1 MVVYMPTYMFIY
13 NIFINIQIISTIRSE
28 LVKRVVLDYNPQLHH
43 EVGPYPM
50 VTHVT
55 TTSKDGVNH
64 EHCYEIW
71 ITILD
76 TNECDEKEHPEWR
89 HQCDEST
96 TCVNTEGGYY
106 CACAG
111 IKTRLDYLKNK
122 QKYVYS
128 RPTFIFL
135 SCNPPPFL
143 CPTLC
148 VFIRIY

>member
-1 MVVYMPTYMFIY
+1 MYGCLYANIYAMLYIYLFIY
-13 NIFINIQIISTIRSE
+13 KKIQIISTIRSE

-111 IKTRLDYLKNK
+111 IKTRLDLLFFINK
-122 QKYVYS
+122 INMHLFQHICT
-128 RPTFIFL
+128 PLTFIL
-135 SCNPPPFL
+135 
-143 CPTLC
+143 
-148 VFIRIY
+148 